1 MDKRYARNT
10 KLTFIFILTAINNIK
25 EWWKTPYLIL
35 DDTNRMSAAIA
46 RKRRAETSAINP
58 SPSPSPSTSTRMGSG
73 PASVN
78 PGQGQGLTLPQVIS
92 VIDTRLIVLETFM
105 KDTKEGKMNNTPQPP
120 PLVQESIPETN
131 EIMEEMDTRFDILA
145 REIADLKDIVLKLQ
159 AYTMDVNKTL
169 LEERIHIL
177 SDLDPSVPGDSNSNP
192 NPNFTL
198 TDTLL
203 SSNSI

>member
-1 MDKRYARNT
+1 
-10 KLTFIFILTAINNIK
+10 
-25 EWWKTPYLIL
+25 
-35 DDTNRMSAAIA
+35 MSAAMA
-46 RKRRAETSAINP
+46 RKRRAESSAVNQSSIPSNVGVARPNP
-58 SPSPSPSTSTRMGSG
+58 STSPSPS
-73 PASVN
+73 
-78 PGQGQGLTLPQVIS
+78 QGNGLTLPQVIS

-105 KDTKEGKMNNTPQPP
+105 KDTKEGKTPILNTTTVPVTP
-120 PLVQESIPETN
+120 VHESTSIPETN

-177 SDLDPSVPGDSNSNP
+177 SDLDASVPDDSNSNGV
-192 NPNFTL
+192 NQNFTL

-203 SSNSI
+203 SSSSNSL

>member
-1 MDKRYARNT
+1 
-10 KLTFIFILTAINNIK
+10 
-25 EWWKTPYLIL
+25 
-35 DDTNRMSAAIA
+35 MSAAIA
-46 RKRRAETSAINP
+46 RKRRAESSAINP
-58 SPSPSPSTSTRMGSG
+58 SPSPSPSPSSNQRPG

-78 PGQGQGLTLPQVIS
+78 PGQGLTLPQVIS

-105 KDTKEGKMNNTPQPP
+105 KDTKESKMNNTNTPQPLQP
-120 PLVQESIPETN
+120 VQDSIPETN

-177 SDLDPSVPGDSNSNP
+177 SDLDPSISGEGNNTNQNPNTNP

-203 SSNSI
+203 SNSSV